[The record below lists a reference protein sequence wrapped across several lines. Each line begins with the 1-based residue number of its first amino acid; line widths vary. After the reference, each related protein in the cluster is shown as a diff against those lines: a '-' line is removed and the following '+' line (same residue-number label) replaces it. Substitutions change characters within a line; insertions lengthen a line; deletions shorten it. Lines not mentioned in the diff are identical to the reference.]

1 MVNDRLSYKVDNSSC
16 ISGFG
21 YNEKTKILTVE
32 FLHGG
37 RYDYPDIEKKIVS
50 DWISAES
57 KGKYFNR
64 VIRPLG
70 KVL

>member
-1 MVNDRLSYKVDNSSC
+1 MNENISFKVENSSC
-16 ISGFG
+16 IKEFG
-21 YNEKTKILTVE
+21 YNEKTKILTVQ
-32 FLHGG
+32 FNHGG